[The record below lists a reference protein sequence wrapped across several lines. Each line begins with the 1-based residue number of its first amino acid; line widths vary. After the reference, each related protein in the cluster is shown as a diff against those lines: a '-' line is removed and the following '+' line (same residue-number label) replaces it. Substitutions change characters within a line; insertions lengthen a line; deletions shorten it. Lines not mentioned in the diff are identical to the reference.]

1 MILFK
6 YNIKAAF
13 FQMYFFISVRF
24 FFFYF
29 GKVMYVR
36 SFTGGG
42 ASWVILFFY
51 LLLKLM
57 YVRSFTGGG
66 ASWVISRLT
75 SAPAQSFFFLFR

>member
-29 GKVMYVR
+29 GKVMYV
-36 SFTGGG
+36 
-42 ASWVILFFY
+42 ALLLFFY
-51 LLLKLM
+51 FGKVM

-66 ASWVISRLT
+66 ALLI
-75 SAPAQSFFFLFR
+75 LFR